1 MVVQYL
7 NRTTRDDVSIKG
19 DCGIGKTSSR
29 LVLSWPKKK
38 PLYELTM
45 MFEELVAVSANS
57 NKTMWEMS
65 MIAFKATVKGNGAF
79 LNFSGK

>member
-7 NRTTRDDVSIKG
+7 NRTTRDDVIVKG
-19 DCGIGKTSSR
+19 DCGIDKTSSR
-29 LVLSWPKKK
+29 LVLSWPKEK

-65 MIAFKATVKGNGAF
+65 MITFNATVQGNVAF